1 MLLELEQS
9 QLVLVDF
16 QTRLM
21 PAIHDGARVQATAV
35 RLARIARLQGV
46 SVLNLN
52 DLSRALQPVVG
63 PGEEAVLA
71 EALREDCRD
80 TP

>member
-35 RLARIARLQGV
+35 RLGRIARLLGV
-46 SVLNLN
+46 PVIGTEENPAGLGPSMPELL
-52 DLSRALQPVVG
+52 ALCQH
-63 PGEEAVLA
+63 ATA
-71 EALREDCRD
+71 
-80 TP
+80 